1 MNKVFN
7 DVDAAL
13 KEVQALMAV
22 AEKVDVLA
30 WLALTA
36 VYAEIYCIK
45 LRNMK

>member
-1 MNKVFN
+1 MNKVFK

-13 KEVQALMAV
+13 KEVKSLMTI